1 MRKLPFSTWLALSWF
16 ITVTILLCLPGSSF
30 PKENWFDKIELDK
43 WIHIGLFG
51 IMVILWCRAVAI
63 EGKKIRLFIHIALYC
78 FLYGIVMELIQK
90 YFIPNRSFDIGDILA
105 DGAGSA
111 LGLLLAAR
119 VYIKK

>member
-1 MRKLPFSTWLALSWF
+1 
-16 ITVTILLCLPGSSF
+16 
-30 PKENWFDKIELDK
+30 
-43 WIHIGLFG
+43 
-51 IMVILWCRAVAI
+51 MVILWCRAVAI
-63 EGKKIRLFIHIALYC
+63 AGKKIRLFIHIALYC